1 MELKHPES
9 VEIRVTT
16 VFVATSPAGNII
28 TYNIQNV
35 FANNL
40 LLNFKFFYEIFL
52 SRNMNS
58 SSDAT
63 LNKK

>member
-16 VFVATSPAGNII
+16 VFVATSPAGDII
-28 TYNIQNV
+28 TYNI

-52 SRNMNS
+52 SRNMYS

-63 LNKK
+63 LSKK

>member
-16 VFVATSPAGNII
+16 VFVATSTAGNII
-28 TYNIQNV
+28 TYNI

-40 LLNFKFFYEIFL
+40 LLNFKFFYEIYF
-52 SRNMNS
+52 SRNMYS